1 MPDSYTEV
9 TYQPWGSRIQDSL
22 VGALVGLVLFLGA
35 FPLLFLN
42 EGSAVDRLKTLE
54 EGENKVEHIDA
65 NQVFSTNEGKLVHLI
80 GETTTDET
88 LKDTDFGVAVNKVI
102 KLRRVVKI
110 YQWQEDQHSETRQK
124 LGGGTEKVTTY
135 TYTKTWQE
143 SLIDSN
149 DFKRPEGHEN
159 PVEMPVSEDTFIAKQ
174 VNLGDFTLSSNL
186 VSKLNNYL
194 RLPMTTETLGQVQEG
209 VRTQLFRGSMT
220 ETTRELH
227 LHYGEFYVGQNPV
240 DPQVGDLRIKFQVVR
255 PTTISVVAKQVTSS
269 LAPYTTEVGGSIEL
283 FEYGTVTAEDM
294 FKHAKMS
301 STLLTWF
308 LRLVGFLVMFFGLSM
323 IFNVLKVM
331 TDFIPFLGD
340 IVEWL
345 GLFIAVIVAATLSLI
360 TIAIAW
366 LYSRPLWSIT
376 VIVIALALL
385 YFLKFARQPQQP
397 SRQPQQ
403 PSRQPQQPSLEQP
416 LQPSLEQPLQPSLEQ
431 PLQPSLEQ
439 PLQPSLEQPLQSSL
453 EQPLQPSLELQPVLV
468 PETIVPNKSI

>member
-220 ETTRELH
+220 ETTSEQDKSRELH

-331 TDFIPFLGD
+331 TDFIPFLGN

-397 SRQPQQ
+397 SRQPPQ
-403 PSRQPQQPSLEQP
+403 PRQPQ
-416 LQPSLEQPLQPSLEQ
+416 
-431 PLQPSLEQ
+431 QPSLEQ